1 MNKEIGR
8 LDAGNTENNN
18 RNCATN
24 KNNFGIKF
32 IINCKEMDD
41 ELQKRYEIVEK
52 LTTLFKFERMIH
64 LIVTTV
70 SLIILLVTITIL
82 LIKGSA
88 GTAELTL
95 MFGSSGLITY
105 SAGRLLRMWDQ
116 ALKIIIKGKID

>member
-1 MNKEIGR
+1 
-8 LDAGNTENNN
+8 
-18 RNCATN
+18 
-24 KNNFGIKF
+24 
-32 IINCKEMDD
+32 MDD
-41 ELQKRYEIVEK
+41 KLQERYEIVEK
-52 LTTLFKFERMIH
+52 LTALFKFERMIH

-88 GTAELTL
+88 DTAELTL

-116 ALKIIIKGKID
+116 ALKIIINGKID

>member
-1 MNKEIGR
+1 
-8 LDAGNTENNN
+8 
-18 RNCATN
+18 
-24 KNNFGIKF
+24 
-32 IINCKEMDD
+32 MDD

-52 LTTLFKFERMIH
+52 LTALFKFERMIH

-82 LIKGSA
+82 LINGSA